1 MIISGQVTS
10 PDTVTASSTT
20 TTAGI
25 EPQTVEAAVGQAVI
39 AAAPI
44 APVAAAAADK
54 IETLT
59 STTTTCHPHPKP
71 SFASL
76 AVALKNASE
85 KAAKEKVQRLDA

>member
-1 MIISGQVTS
+1 MINSGQVTS

-44 APVAAAAADK
+44 APVAAAAVDK

-59 STTTTCHPHPKP
+59 PGSTCVPKP

-85 KAAKEKVQRLDA
+85 KAAKEKVLS